1 MASSPDLIQNDLYRI
16 IQVANNCDKIELLFQ
31 SIQLILGELIP
42 TDNFYIALFNLED
55 NLISLPY
62 YIDQYDTAPTAPT
75 KIQGLT
81 GYVFRTGRPL
91 LTSREVYDRLV
102 KNGELEVEGTAAVVW
117 MGAPLKVES
126 RMIGII
132 AVQTYD
138 EGIQFDQEDLNLLEF
153 VSSQLAQTIDRRR
166 MEEEIH
172 NLSFTD
178 ELTGLFN
185 RRGFILMAEQELK
198 LAQRLKRSELL
209 LFGDLDNLKIINDRW
224 GHAQGDQ
231 VIKEIGVILKE
242 TLREADIIA
251 RFGGDEFVALA
262 ADACLQN
269 ADVLRNRIHIGL
281 EKRNKEGSQP
291 CQFSISLGIAQY
303 DPEAPITLMELIAQA
318 DHQMYLEKQSSKE
331 IAGQVFNC
339 DSTLGVIFFR
349 GFHNIID
356 FTGNILEY

>member
-138 EGIQFDQEDLNLLEF
+138 EGI
-153 VSSQLAQTIDRRR
+153 
-166 MEEEIH
+166 
-172 NLSFTD
+172 
-178 ELTGLFN
+178 
-185 RRGFILMAEQELK
+185 
-198 LAQRLKRSELL
+198 
-209 LFGDLDNLKIINDRW
+209 
-224 GHAQGDQ
+224 
-231 VIKEIGVILKE
+231 
-242 TLREADIIA
+242 
-251 RFGGDEFVALA
+251 
-262 ADACLQN
+262 
-269 ADVLRNRIHIGL
+269 
-281 EKRNKEGSQP
+281 
-291 CQFSISLGIAQY
+291 
-303 DPEAPITLMELIAQA
+303 
-318 DHQMYLEKQSSKE
+318 
-331 IAGQVFNC
+331 
-339 DSTLGVIFFR
+339 
-349 GFHNIID
+349 
-356 FTGNILEY
+356 